1 MGPGHKRNRMDVKQ
15 TAVEWYIDELKQWDL
30 KYIESNGKISKD
42 VYEST
47 KIYLQQKA
55 KEMEKEQIMD
65 AWRNILRRN
74 L

>member
-1 MGPGHKRNRMDVKQ
+1 MDMKQ

>member
-1 MGPGHKRNRMDVKQ
+1 MGPDYKRNRMDMKQ

-74 L
+74 I

>member
-1 MGPGHKRNRMDVKQ
+1 MGPGHKRNRMDMKQ

-74 L
+74 I

>member
-1 MGPGHKRNRMDVKQ
+1 MDVKQ

>member
-1 MGPGHKRNRMDVKQ
+1 MGPGHKRNRMDMKQ

>member
-1 MGPGHKRNRMDVKQ
+1 MDMKQ

-74 L
+74 I

>member
-1 MGPGHKRNRMDVKQ
+1 MDVKQ

-47 KIYLQQKA
+47 KIYLQHKA

-74 L
+74 I